1 MNEKFLKNLENA
13 TDRLKKDFIALLS
26 TDILDDIETIEIY
39 TEIGFE
45 EFNGFRPIKFNLLL
59 NKIPKEDDYGN

>member
-39 TEIGFE
+39 TEIGLE

-59 NKIPKEDDYGN
+59 NKIPKEDDYGD